1 MRSLDTRILVLGMVM
16 AFVMASTSL
25 FSELTHDPRS
35 VDDYAMSEPF
45 SLKYV
50 SVHMTSSD

>member
-1 MRSLDTRILVLGMVM
+1 MRSLNTRILVLGMVM

-50 SVHMTSSD
+50 SVHMSYSD